1 LGTDLILK
9 IAGLG
14 LIVSISYTILQR
26 SGRDEQATLVSLAG
40 AVIVLLVIIKE
51 MDTLFTSVKA
61 VFGL

>member
-1 LGTDLILK
+1 MGTDLILK